1 MGCPCE
7 GDFSAKTLV
16 MRIAIV
22 GSGVSGL
29 VCAHLLSTRH
39 DVTLFEAD
47 DRPGG
52 HAHTVEVEIDA
63 RTLQVDTGFLVYN
76 ERTYPGLVRLFE
88 TLGIDTQPSD
98 MSFSV
103 VDERTGLEYG
113 GPAVASLFAQR
124 RNLLRPAFLRMLAD
138 VARFHRAG
146 QALLASP
153 PALSYTLA
161 DLLEDGRWS
170 RSFIEWYL
178 LPLGSSIWSA
188 DPGAFARMS
197 AVMVLRFFDR
207 HGMLSFGGKPSWRT
221 VSGGS
226 RRYVDAIVAPLEAE
240 GRLRLSSPVEHVLR
254 GDDGVTLRTKA
265 GRLDV
270 FDHVVLATH
279 SDQALAMVA
288 DASKAEK
295 ETLGALGYQ
304 DNSVI
309 LHTDERLMPANRRA
323 WAAWNYHRPTGGS
336 DRVTMTYLLNRLQ
349 GFDELAP
356 VMVTLNRDEEIEASK
371 VLRRFKYAHPV
382 LDAAAVKAQ
391 ERHAEISGS
400 GSLSFCGAY
409 WGSGFHED
417 GLQSAVAVCRA
428 LGVGW

>member
-1 MGCPCE
+1 
-7 GDFSAKTLV
+7 

-29 VCAHLLSTRH
+29 VCAHLLSEHH

-52 HAHTVEVEIDA
+52 HAHTVEVEIGA
-63 RTLQVDTGFLVYN
+63 RPLQVDTGFLVYN

-103 VDERTGLEYG
+103 VDERSGLEYA

-124 RNLLRPAFLRMLAD
+124 RNLLRPDFLRMLRD
-138 VARFHRAG
+138 VVRFHRAG
-146 QALLASP
+146 QALLANP

-188 DPGAFARMS
+188 DPGAFTRMS
-197 AVMVLRFFDR
+197 AAMVLRFFDR
-207 HGMLSFGGKPSWRT
+207 HGMLSFGAKPSWRT

-226 RRYVDAIVAPLEAE
+226 KRYVDAIVAPLEAK
-240 GRLRLSSPVEHVLR
+240 GRVRLSSPVEHLLR

-265 GRLDV
+265 GRVDV

-304 DNSVI
+304 ANSVI
-309 LHTDERLMPANRRA
+309 LHTDERLMPRNRHT

-349 GFDELAP
+349 GFNDLAP
-356 VMVTLNRDEEIEASK
+356 VMVTLNRDEEIDPRK
-371 VLRRFKYAHPV
+371 VLRTFEYAHPV
-382 LDAAAVKAQ
+382 LDAAAVRAQ

-400 GSLSFCGAY
+400 GLLSFCGAY

-428 LGVGW
+428 LGVDW

>member
-1 MGCPCE
+1 
-7 GDFSAKTLV
+7 

>member
-1 MGCPCE
+1 
-7 GDFSAKTLV
+7 

-356 VMVTLNRDEEIEASK
+356 VMVTLNRDEEIEPSK
-371 VLRRFKYAHPV
+371 VLRRFEYAHPV

>member
-1 MGCPCE
+1 
-7 GDFSAKTLV
+7 
-16 MRIAIV
+16 
-22 GSGVSGL
+22 
-29 VCAHLLSTRH
+29 
-39 DVTLFEAD
+39 
-47 DRPGG
+47 
-52 HAHTVEVEIDA
+52 
-63 RTLQVDTGFLVYN
+63 
-76 ERTYPGLVRLFE
+76 
-88 TLGIDTQPSD
+88 
-98 MSFSV
+98 
-103 VDERTGLEYG
+103 
-113 GPAVASLFAQR
+113 
-124 RNLLRPAFLRMLAD
+124 
-138 VARFHRAG
+138 
-146 QALLASP
+146 
-153 PALSYTLA
+153 
-161 DLLEDGRWS
+161 
-170 RSFIEWYL
+170 
-178 LPLGSSIWSA
+178 
-188 DPGAFARMS
+188 
-197 AVMVLRFFDR
+197 
-207 HGMLSFGGKPSWRT
+207 
-221 VSGGS
+221 
-226 RRYVDAIVAPLEAE
+226 
-240 GRLRLSSPVEHVLR
+240 VLR

-356 VMVTLNRDEEIEASK
+356 VMVTLNRDEEIEPSK
-371 VLRRFKYAHPV
+371 VLRRFEYAHPV